1 MVVAGRG
8 EALRNEVEPAT
19 ALERQRPDVAIA
31 ADMYLRLA
39 GGEPRR
45 ALALAVADAIDA
57 THLVSRGCARWG
69 QHDRRS

>member
-1 MVVAGRG
+1 
-8 EALRNEVEPAT
+8 
-19 ALERQRPDVAIA
+19 
-31 ADMYLRLA
+31 MYLRLT

-57 THLVSRGCARWG
+57 THLVSRGFARWG